1 MKNIPHYLIAAL
13 LVAGIATGA
22 LADEKAE
29 LTAKVNEAKAEFLRQ
44 DPSLK
49 AVFAKAAGFA
59 LLPTVGKGAIG
70 IGAAH
75 GTGQL
80 FEKDKLLGIAK
91 MTQVTI
97 GFQLG
102 GQEYSELIF
111 FEDQKAVDD
120 FKKSQTEFS
129 AQASAVAIHSGA
141 SEDAKYKAGVMIFT
155 MAKGGL
161 MFEAS
166 VGGQKF
172 KFEPY

>member
-1 MKNIPHYLIAAL
+1 MKKITPYFLAAL
-13 LVAGIATGA
+13 LCVG
-22 LADEKAE
+22 LAVNVLGDDKAD
-29 LTAKVNEAKAEFLRQ
+29 LSAQVKDAKAEFLRQ
-44 DPSLK
+44 DPDLK
-49 AVFAKAAGFA
+49 AIFDKAAGYA
-59 LLPTVGKGAIG
+59 ILPSVAKGAAG

-80 FEKDKLLGIAK
+80 FEKNKLLGKAT

-102 GQEYSELIF
+102 GQAYSELIF
-111 FEDQKAVDD
+111 FQDQKALDD
-120 FKKSQTEFS
+120 FKQSKMEFS
-129 AQASAVAIHSGA
+129 AQAGAVAVHSGA
-141 SEDAKYKAGVMIFT
+141 SKNAKYDKGVMIFT
-155 MAKGGL
+155 MAKSGL

>member
-80 FEKDKLLGIAK
+80 FEKTKLLGIAK

-97 GFQLG
+97 GIQL
-102 GQEYSELIF
+102 
-111 FEDQKAVDD
+111 
-120 FKKSQTEFS
+120 
-129 AQASAVAIHSGA
+129 
-141 SEDAKYKAGVMIFT
+141 
-155 MAKGGL
+155 
-161 MFEAS
+161 
-166 VGGQKF
+166 GGQKF